1 MLPGKKALIGG
12 LVAAALFMV
21 IYNKVPAVRRLLGA
35 A

>member
-1 MLPGKKALIGG
+1 MLPGKKALIAGM
-12 LVAAALFMV
+12 VAAALVLV